1 MMTTWLLTFV
11 LLLGFVAAMASGY
24 LLQRKKLQGSC
35 GGLSTLGLNT
45 LCDCKTSCKQP
56 TPCQPPRP

>member
-1 MMTTWLLTFV
+1 MITWIVTLIFTFMI
-11 LLLGFVAAMASGY
+11 LLLLVAAMAIGY

-35 GGLSTLGLNT
+35 GGLSTLGLNK
-45 LCDCKTSCKQP
+45 LCDCK